1 MTDAEIEDVL
11 CTLPSV
17 HHRAKALTHLYQLR
31 DRLKQALAAPPATPT
46 PEPSD
51 LTGPETEREIV
62 EWLRATN
69 AADTVRAAYGRK
81 LAGLIEAGEYKGCRK

>member
-11 CTLPSV
+11 CTLPAV
-17 HHRAKALTHLYQLR
+17 HHRARAMTYLYQLR
-31 DRLKQALAAPPATPT
+31 DRLKRALEAPPT
-46 PEPSD
+46 PEPEVSA

-62 EWLRATN
+62 AWLRATN

-81 LAGLIEAGEYKGCRK
+81 LAGLIEAGEYRGCRK